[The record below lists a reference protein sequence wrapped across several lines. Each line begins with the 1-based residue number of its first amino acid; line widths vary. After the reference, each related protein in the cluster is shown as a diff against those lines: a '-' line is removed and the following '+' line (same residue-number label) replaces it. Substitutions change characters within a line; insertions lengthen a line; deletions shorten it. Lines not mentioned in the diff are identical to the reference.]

1 MLMWNLNFDRN
12 TFVRMDQQRSY
23 QGKWASYFFFTGA
36 MLFTGIM
43 LNLGT
48 SLFVPLGYA
57 FFLSVVLYPLC
68 HKLEEKGV
76 GRQFSIII
84 GLFALLLLLSLLI
97 FVFAVQLQKIAAEWP
112 MIHARLTDLLTAVQI
127 WLSERWG
134 ISNEDLSNW
143 LLTTVN
149 NSLGSSANLLGNTLQ
164 SLVVNL
170 AILALIPVYTY
181 LILYYRQRLL
191 ELILLLL
198 PGQQRGQIVE
208 VIRLSVDTY
217 FRFIRGMVVVYAIVG
232 TLNSVG
238 LWLMG
243 VPYAFL
249 FGYLTAVMT
258 FIPYVGIIVASI
270 LPITYAWTT
279 FGVIWYPAG
288 VVALFAFVQYL
299 EANIIFPWA
308 VGQRLELNTLA
319 TLIVIVVGGIVWGA
333 SGMILFIPFA
343 AILKLVADRLE
354 GWEAVSMFLG
364 NGKVKVN
371 QSLK

>member
-1 MLMWNLNFDRN
+1 MEQNKPLF
-12 TFVRMDQQRSY
+12 SSA
-23 QGKWASYFFFTGA
+23 ASYFYIVGSIVFTGLLMKA
-36 MLFTGIM
+36 GA
-43 LNLGT
+43 
-48 SLFVPLGYA
+48 SLLVPLGYA
-57 FFLSVVLYPLC
+57 FFLSVVLYPFC
-68 HKLEEKGV
+68 QSLEKRGV
-76 GRQFSIII
+76 GRQFSIVI
-84 GLFALLLLLSLLI
+84 GLMALLLLLGMLI
-97 FVFAVQLQKIAAEWP
+97 FVFAVQLQRIASEWP
-112 MIHARLTDLLTAVQI
+112 HLHTKLTELLVAIQQ

-134 ISNEDLSNW
+134 ISNEDLSKW
-143 LLTTVN
+143 LLETVN
-149 NSLGSSANLLGNTLQ
+149 NSLGSSVNLLGDTLQ
-164 SLVVNL
+164 SLIVNL

-181 LILYYRQRLL
+181 LILYYRKRLL

-198 PGQQRGQIVE
+198 PGQQRSQVIE
-208 VIRLSVDTY
+208 VVRLAIDTY
-217 FRFIRGMVVVYAIVG
+217 FRFIRGMAVVYAIVG

-258 FIPYVGIIVASI
+258 FIPYVGILVASI

-279 FGVIWYPAG
+279 YGIIWYPLG

-319 TLIVIVVGGIVWGA
+319 TLIVIVVGGIIWGA

-343 AILKLVADRLE
+343 AILKLIADRLP

-364 NGKVKVN
+364 NSPVKDK
-371 QSLK
+371 S